1 MIMMMSLSG
10 SNIFCGASLV
20 TDRHLVT
27 AAHCLAGVETSLYQR
42 VDILMADYNTGDGF
56 TGVRRKMARV
66 AIHPEFN
73 EETLQNDIAVITLR
87 MSVNIAPGKP
97 LYNSIGLA
105 MTIQSWRMRKVFTHK
120 NSYKPKGRS

>member
-1 MIMMMSLSG
+1 MIMMLSLSG

-66 AIHPEFN
+66 AIHPDFN

-87 MSVNIAPGKP
+87 MSVNIAPGETSFK
-97 LYNSIGLA
+97 SIGQAL
-105 MTIQSWRMRKVFTHK
+105 VLF
-120 NSYKPKGRS
+120 

>member
-1 MIMMMSLSG
+1 MIMMLSLSG

-56 TGVRRKMARV
+56 TG
-66 AIHPEFN
+66 H
-73 EETLQNDIAVITLR
+73 T
-87 MSVNIAPGKP
+87 
-97 LYNSIGLA
+97 
-105 MTIQSWRMRKVFTHK
+105 
-120 NSYKPKGRS
+120 